1 MGESY
6 QNQNNHSLQHQNI
19 TKIRQK
25 MTPNTKREG
34 DNQLD
39 IVRHLLES
47 AEAQIRSAV
56 QLLAEETGSKS
67 PRLKKIDLGLKAQNL
82 NILSEGKI
90 IEGVFDG
97 EMMISPDNKKYPVP
111 ANYASKS
118 KFVQG
123 DILKLTIEDDG
134 SFVYKQIRPIDRKRL
149 VGSLL
154 FEDDQYKVTAG
165 GRSYKVLL
173 ASVTYFKLKPG
184 DSVTIAIPANEDA
197 VWAAIEN
204 AAMGE
209 E

>member
-1 MGESY
+1 MTA
-6 QNQNNHSLQHQNI
+6 NI
-19 TKIRQK
+19 KKDDSGNI
-25 MTPNTKREG
+25 
-34 DNQLD
+34 D

-47 AEAQIRSAV
+47 AEAQIRSAI
-56 QLLAEETGSKS
+56 QLLSEESGSKT
-67 PRLKKIDLGLKAQNL
+67 PRLKKIDLAQKALNL

-97 EMMISPDNKKYPVP
+97 EMMIGPDKKKYPVP

-134 SFVYKQIRPIDRKRL
+134 SFVYKQIKPIDRKRL

-154 FEDDQYKVTAG
+154 FEDDQYKVLAG
-165 GRSYKVLL
+165 GKSYKVLL

-184 DSVTIAIPANEDA
+184 DSVTIAVPADEDA
-197 VWAAIEN
+197 QWAAIEN
-204 AAMGE
+204 AAIDE
-209 E
+209 ED